1 MSKEGELIDLGA
13 GQEIIE
19 KAKAW
24 YSFASPM
31 KDGSLGNAR
40 CGPAVALQA
49 RLGASPVDR

>member
-19 KAKAW
+19 KARAW